1 MLYVRLIISSSIS
14 DNNDLQERVNN
25 FTTKKALCSKLW
37 LIGRQTPKN
46 LTKQVWLRI
55 KDYVQNIRLKAVQIL
70 IFESEGTAKC

>member
-1 MLYVRLIISSSIS
+1 MLYV
-14 DNNDLQERVNN
+14 
-25 FTTKKALCSKLW
+25 LW

-70 IFESEGTAKC
+70 IFESDGTAKS